1 MNIGYN
7 EIAAGGDFLQTGQ
20 KIQTLRIQANL
31 TQEQLAERLFVSR
44 ELVSKWELG
53 QRRPNI
59 KILKELSK
67 LFNVEINDLIDADM
81 FSTELASCVPPELQA
96 DPSKVKI
103 ILPTFLDT
111 LSERDRIVFVRRYFF
126 LEDIA
131 DISDAFDLKE
141 NFVRT
146 VLARLRKKLN
156 S

>member
-1 MNIGYN
+1 M
-7 EIAAGGDFLQTGQ
+7 QTGQ

-67 LFNVEINDLIDADM
+67 LFDVEINDLIDADM
-81 FSTELASCVPPELQA
+81 FSTELTSCVPPELQA

-126 LEDIA
+126 LGDIT

-146 VLARLRKKLN
+146 VLARIRKKLKKYIKEEVRE
-156 S
+156 